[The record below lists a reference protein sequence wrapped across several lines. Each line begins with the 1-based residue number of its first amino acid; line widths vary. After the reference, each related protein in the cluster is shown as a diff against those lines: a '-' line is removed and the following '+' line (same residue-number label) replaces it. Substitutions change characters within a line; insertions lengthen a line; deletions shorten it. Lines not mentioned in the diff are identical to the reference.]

1 MRPGVQL
8 DRSTLLQGAAIS
20 LSGAVAA
27 LGIAL
32 RTHDQAPLCGLIHCP
47 ACYVAAGLT
56 TAAIL
61 LAGWAAWA
69 GPAVSRLRRT

>member
-1 MRPGVQL
+1 MRPGVRL
-8 DRSTLLQGAAIS
+8 DRSTPLQGAAIS

-27 LGIAL
+27 LGMAL
-32 RTHDQAPLCGLIHCP
+32 RTHAQAPLCGLVHCP

-61 LAGWAAWA
+61 LGGLAALA
-69 GPAVSRLRRT
+69 RPAVSRLGRT